1 MGAMNNRG
9 VPAQRWRDGVA
20 LVVVLA
26 DLATY
31 AALLHLGSVGFIKD
45 PRGMASIVLISTVL
59 LCPMSAAYGQKPGL
73 WTSFVGLV
81 GAVLLGLGIATLV
94 GDGWGTLA
102 ALMIGLVVMWVLSAA
117 HHAVAAP
124 PAPARERTVPATAG
138 DGGHATGSVLV
149 AYASRH
155 GFTQGIAD
163 RLATAL
169 RASGR
174 TVDERPLASVGDLS
188 GYDAFVIGSTAY
200 VGQWLPPATE
210 FVRRNRDALAA
221 RPLWLFSS
229 GPLGTATTDPKGR
242 DILEAS
248 EPKQFA
254 EFRNILKPRD
264 LRVFLGGLDPSR
276 LGRTERLM
284 RTAPAMRQLM
294 PEGDFRDWPAIEGW
308 AGEIARELGTSTA
321 ERN

>member
-1 MGAMNNRG
+1 MNNRG

-45 PRGMASIVLISTVL
+45 PRAMASIVLISTVL

-188 GYDAFVIGSTAY
+188 GYDAFVIGSAAY

-229 GPLGTATTDPKGR
+229 GPLGT
-242 DILEAS
+242 EA
-248 EPKQFA
+248 KDAQ
-254 EFRNILKPRD
+254 
-264 LRVFLGGLDPSR
+264 G
-276 LGRTERLM
+276 
-284 RTAPAMRQLM
+284 
-294 PEGDFRDWPAIEGW
+294 
-308 AGEIARELGTSTA
+308 
-321 ERN
+321 